1 MVFHL
6 TLRADILYSP
16 LTFADLT
23 HPNSKVIW
31 RLHEV
36 MRLKVSYGR
45 RELMTEFPSA
55 GRPVTVAQILI
66 ALQRSHPDI
75 YSTWCDRNEQLR
87 ASLPV
92 FVNDQ
97 HVRYA
102 SGLETE
108 LQENDEVYI
117 IPMIAGG

>member
-1 MVFHL
+1 
-6 TLRADILYSP
+6 
-16 LTFADLT
+16 
-23 HPNSKVIW
+23 
-31 RLHEV
+31 
-36 MRLKVSYGR
+36 MRLKVFYGR
-45 RELMTEFPSA
+45 RELMTEFLSD
-55 GRPVTVAQILI
+55 GRPVTVAQILR
-66 ALQRSHPDI
+66 AVQRSHPDI
-75 YSTWCDRNEQLR
+75 YRTWCDWDEQPR

-102 SGLETE
+102 NGLETV